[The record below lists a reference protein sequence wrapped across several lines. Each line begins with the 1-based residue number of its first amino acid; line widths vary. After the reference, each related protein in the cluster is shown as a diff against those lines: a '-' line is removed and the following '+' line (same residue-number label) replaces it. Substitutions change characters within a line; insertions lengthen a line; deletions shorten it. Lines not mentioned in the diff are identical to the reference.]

1 MGERR
6 FLERRF
12 FKKRGLERTYSSR
25 EHLLEK
31 LTAAVSVYMIFAL
44 GIFLLGMMVMPL
56 TANAKGSKTYAEFT
70 TEYAKPGM
78 PLEVK
83 LQGDSVSGELLYK
96 WSVNGNAIDNDTNTY
111 IPSEEDLESFIEVTV
126 YTDDGKNSYS
136 CNLYCSQLPVMYIT
150 TEAEIQN
157 KEDYVAGTLTTKR
170 NEEYMNQ
177 DATVYNGDIEIRYRG
192 NSTMGYD
199 KKPYK
204 IKLDKKTD
212 MFGFGKNKHW
222 VLLANHLDG
231 ALMRNKL
238 AYELSGFLGM
248 PYMQSTDVVLIMN
261 GRYDGIYQFCEQ
273 IRVDYKS
280 EGNRVDIYDWE
291 KASEDFAGA
300 IAKAEGFDK
309 TAKADLE
316 NTMLVD
322 MTWASTHKVF
332 FNGVTYDLYNEKYDI
347 KIPELTGGFLIE
359 MDSYFDE
366 VSKFKTRLQQ
376 PLMFKS
382 PEFVNTNENLMRY
395 TSDYMDAFENAI
407 QSYDFSDTWNKNKV
421 SYAQLFDMDSLVK
434 FWLVNELFMNEDAMK
449 KSTYMYKDLDG
460 LFYMGPIWDMDWSSA
475 SDVSATNFPKEWQTF
490 HFNIEGQKTQ
500 WYKYITKDPYFA
512 IKARELYLELRKTY
526 LQDLIDTNGIIDA
539 NSSYLSRAAQAN
551 TERWNGSGG
560 FPRDGFD
567 YQVDKL
573 KTFLTTRISW
583 LDEQFASVESL
594 MASWNTDRFNNSLT
608 GVLDI
613 SQNNNNTAS
622 VTVPKEITELSL
634 TVNGIYAGGGK
645 VKDGKITVSFDD
657 SFVKLGDNAENI
669 VVYCGKDRNNQT
681 YYQYQS
687 FTKEAEPVITSY
699 QISVT
704 ASEGGRAYI
713 QSEEGELTGMEVQEG
728 SEVTVMAAADEGYDF
743 NGWYEDT
750 VSEEQKVT
758 SEAAYH
764 FTASADRKLLAEF
777 RKMEEQ
783 PKPDPDPNPQP
794 KPDPEPEPKPEQKP
808 EPKPEPKPE
817 QKPEP
822 AVSKPA
828 RLKGTSIQASSLK
841 LTWKKASNAVSYKV
855 YRSEKKNGTYKLLA
869 ETKKTSYKDTKVVP
883 KKAYYYKVQAVNKSS
898 GKYSTVTKLKTK
910 PLSAPR
916 MNLESTKK
924 KQVKI
929 SWKKV
934 AGAKKYV
941 VYRADKEKGKYKK
954 VAVTTKISY
963 KDRKRIKSGKTY
975 YYKVR
980 AYHSKTSDGSISK
993 VKSVKVK

>member
-1 MGERR
+1 MGERFLERR

-12 FKKRGLERTYSSR
+12 VKKKCLERKYSSR
-25 EHLLEK
+25 EHFLGK
-31 LTAAVSVYMIFAL
+31 FASVISVYMILAA
-44 GIFLLGMMVMPL
+44 GICMLGMMVPSL
-56 TANAKGSKTYAEFT
+56 TAKAENAATYAEFT

-78 PLEVK
+78 PLKVE
-83 LQGDSVSGELLYK
+83 LHGEPVSGELMYK
-96 WSVNGNAIDNDTNTY
+96 WSVNGNAIDNGTNTY
-111 IPSEEDLESFIEVTV
+111 IPSEKDLETFIEVTV
-126 YTDDGKNSYS
+126 YTDDGKNNFS

-170 NEEYMNQ
+170 NEEYINQ
-177 DATVYNGDIEIRYRG
+177 EATVYNGDIEIRYRG

-204 IKLDKKTD
+204 IKLDEKTD
-212 MFGFGKNKHW
+212 MFGFGENKHW

-280 EGNRVDIYDWE
+280 GNRVDIYDWE
-291 KASEDFAGA
+291 KASEKFAGA

-309 TAKADLE
+309 SAKADLE
-316 NTMLVD
+316 NAMLVD
-322 MTWASTHKVF
+322 MTWASTHEVY
-332 FNGVTYDLYNEKYDI
+332 FNGITYDLDNENYGI
-347 KIPELTGGFLIE
+347 NIPELSGGFLIE
-359 MDSYFDE
+359 MDSYYDE
-366 VSKFKTRLQQ
+366 KSKFKTKLQQ

-382 PEFVNTNENLMRY
+382 PEYVYTNSDLMQY
-395 TSDYMDAFENAI
+395 TSNYMDAFENAI
-407 QSYDFSDTWNKNKV
+407 QSYDFSDIWNKNKV
-421 SYAQLFDMDSLVK
+421 SYSQLFDMDSLVK

-490 HFNIEGQKTQ
+490 HFNADGQSTQ

-512 IKARELYLELRKTY
+512 IKARELYLELRETY

-539 NSSYLSRAAQAN
+539 NSNYLSRAAQAN

-560 FPRDGFD
+560 FPYGGYD
-567 YQVDKL
+567 YQVEKL
-573 KTFLTTRISW
+573 KTFLTTRIYW
-583 LDEQFASVESL
+583 LDEQFATVESL
-594 MASWNTDRFNNSLT
+594 MASWNTDRFNNSIT
-608 GVLDI
+608 GELDI

-728 SEVTVMAAADEGYDF
+728 SEVTVLAAADVGYEF
-743 NGWYEDT
+743 NGWYEDA
-750 VSEEQKVT
+750 VSEEQKVS

-794 KPDPEPEPKPEQKP
+794 KPDPEP

-883 KKAYYYKVQAVNKSS
+883 KKTYYYKVQAVNKSS
-898 GKYSTVTKLKTK
+898 EKYSTVTKLKTK
-910 PLSAPR
+910 PLLAPR

-975 YYKVR
+975 YYKVC